1 MICISVGATP
11 TCADTYL
18 NAEGQAGYE
27 FTCGWLRNPGT
38 NGTTPNAAFLGKGF
52 LGFCTH
58 PTVFRLTVG
67 FMARRLLRAGACS
80 TSRVAIACA
89 HCWLGRRCCRSSV
102 RARARHTSMLLRIKG
117 GYGDSRK
124 R

>member
-1 MICISVGATP
+1 MQLGNLGATP

-18 NAEGQAGYE
+18 NAEGQAGYD
-27 FTCGWLRNPGT
+27 FTSGWLRTQPREERHDGFF
-38 NGTTPNAAFLGKGF
+38 GQSF

-58 PTVFRLTVG
+58 PTVFRHGWLHG
-67 FMARRLLRAGACS
+67 KAAAARRRMIHVACGDS
-80 TSRVAIACA
+80 A